1 MLSVS
6 TTIDVLTCRT
16 FPMMTES
23 TLSAVTPLASNAALF
38 VRTDISVAV
47 RSFILPPNAPNG
59 VLLAAT
65 MKAALLT
72 RAAIFVSSHTS

>member
-1 MLSVS
+1 
-6 TTIDVLTCRT
+6 
-16 FPMMTES
+16 MTES
-23 TLSAVTPLASNAALF
+23 TLSDVTPLASNAALF

-65 MKAALLT
+65 MKVVSQARLLPLYYKGGGVWLA
-72 RAAIFVSSHTS
+72 RLQCYNESCIS

>member
-1 MLSVS
+1 
-6 TTIDVLTCRT
+6 
-16 FPMMTES
+16 MMTES

-72 RAAIFVSSHTS
+72 RAILGKPHLLTSPEHEHKKGRFYFGDG